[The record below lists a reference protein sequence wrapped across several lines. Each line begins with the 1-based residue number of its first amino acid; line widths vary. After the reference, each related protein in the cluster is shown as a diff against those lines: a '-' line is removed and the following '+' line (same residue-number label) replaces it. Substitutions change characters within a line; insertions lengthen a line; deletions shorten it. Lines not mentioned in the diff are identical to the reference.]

1 MYKSYKIR
9 LLPTKEQELKMFETI
24 NVCRFAYNFGLNYCM
39 KYYEENKKSISGR
52 KVRDIFT
59 KNKEQYPWICDVS
72 SKAYTNE
79 FDILDKAY
87 SDFFKKQNKA
97 GYVKF
102 SEKTIRKAIKQKR
115 SLTLY
120 DMNGHPKFKKKKDIR
135 QSFYVRNDT
144 LTFNQT
150 NCTLNIERVGRV
162 KYKSDRKIPKTKYSN
177 PTCSFNGKYWILSF
191 GIEVESQD
199 IQLTNESIGIDLGIK
214 TLATCSNKMTF
225 GNINKSKKVI
235 NLKKKLKRLQRQC
248 SRKYEM
254 NKKDDKFVKTNNIV
268 KVERVIK
275 LLHKKLSDIRINHIH
290 QTTNK
295 IIKLLPRR
303 IVLED
308 LNISGMMKNRHLSKA
323 IQECMFYEFRRQIE
337 YKAKYYG
344 IEVVLV
350 DRFYPSSKLCSC
362 CGKIKKDLK
371 LSDRMYICD
380 CGNHIDRD
388 YQASL
393 NLSNYEIK
401 TE

>member
-9 LLPTKEQELKMFETI
+9 LLPTKEQEMQMLKTI
-24 NVCRFAYNFGLNYCM
+24 NICRFAYNFGLDYCM
-39 KYYEENKKSISGR
+39 KYYEENKKSINSR
-52 KVRDIFT
+52 KVRDLFI
-59 KNKEQYPWICDVS
+59 KNKEQYSWISEVS
-72 SKAYTNE
+72 STAYANE
-79 FDILDKAY
+79 FDNLDKAY
-87 SDFFKKQNKA
+87 SNFFKKQKEK
-97 GYVKF
+97 GYIKF
-102 SEKTIRKAIKQKR
+102 SEKTIRKAIIQKR
-115 SLTLY
+115 NLTFY
-120 DMNGHPKFKKKKDIR
+120 DMNGHPKFKKKKDLR
-135 QSFYVRNDT
+135 QSFYVRSDRINI
-144 LTFNQT
+144 NKT

-162 KYKSDRKIPKTKYSN
+162 KYKSDRKIPKGKYSN
-177 PTCSFNGKYWILSF
+177 PVCSFNGKYWILSF

-199 IQLTNESIGIDLGIK
+199 VQLSNESIGIDLGIK

-254 NKKDDKFVKTNNIV
+254 NKKDDKFVKTNNII
-268 KVERVIK
+268 KVEKVIK
-275 LLHKKLSDIRINHIH
+275 LLHKKLSDIRVNHIH
-290 QTTNK
+290 QATNK
-295 IIKLLPRR
+295 ITKQFPRR

-308 LNISGMMKNRHLSKA
+308 LNIRGMMKNKHLSKA

-344 IEVVLV
+344 IEVVIA

-371 LSDRMYICD
+371 LKDRIYTCD

-401 TE
+401 AK